1 MKGGGGGVV
10 LRVIESEG
18 LFESLVLGVIDLSL
32 VVRVSNRFFQ
42 KRSSIQHFK
51 PLLKNAALGYIEKQN
66 KKLTRWVY
74 SRVF

>member
-1 MKGGGGGVV
+1 MSKPH
-10 LRVIESEG
+10 
-18 LFESLVLGVIDLSL
+18 
-32 VVRVSNRFFQ
+32 FQ
-42 KRSSIQHFK
+42 KRNSIQHFK